1 MFPSLLIWTVTIAEF
16 PRSHLVAQRRMTWS
30 VGKAFVAVAVGTVLT
45 AVVLR
50 LTFGYGHVL

>member
-1 MFPSLLIWTVTIAEF
+1 
-16 PRSHLVAQRRMTWS
+16 MTWS